1 MPSYR
6 SSEPT
11 ARPDFVEPGEYT
23 VEVVNAEETVS
34 QKGSDMIEL
43 KLRVQPSGA
52 TMFDHL
58 VFMETA
64 FWKIDAFRAAT
75 GESVTPDEEV
85 DIHADDLI
93 GRTGRARLTIEEFNG
108 RKRNKIA
115 AWLPPKPALP
125 VPAATAAATATAKP
139 KDDDNIPF

>member
-23 VEVVNAEETVS
+23 VEVLNAEETVS

-75 GESVTPDEEV
+75 GENVAPDQEV
-85 DIHADDLI
+85 EIRADDLI
-93 GRTGRARLTIEEFNG
+93 GRTGRARLVVEEFNG

-115 AWLPPKPALP
+115 AWLPPKPAN
-125 VPAATAAATATAKP
+125 TALANATAKP

>member
-58 VFMETA
+58 VFMESA
-64 FWKIDAFRAAT
+64 FWKIDSFRAAT

-85 DIHADDLI
+85 DINADDLI
-93 GRTGRARLTIEEFNG
+93 GRTGRARLTVEEFNG
-108 RKRNKIA
+108 RKRNKVA
-115 AWLPPKPALP
+115 AWLPPKPTSP
-125 VPAATAAATATAKP
+125 TPAAATAKP

>member
-23 VEVVNAEETVS
+23 VEVINAEETVS

-52 TMFDHL
+52 IFFDHL
-58 VFMETA
+58 VFLETA

-93 GRTGRARLTIEEFNG
+93 GRTGRARLTVEEFNG

-115 AWLPPKPALP
+115 AWLPPKPAA
-125 VPAATAAATATAKP
+125 PALAATATAKP

>member
-6 SSEPT
+6 SSEPN

-23 VEVVNAEETVS
+23 AEVVNAEETVS

-52 TMFDHL
+52 TLFDHL

-75 GESVTPDEEV
+75 GENVTPDQEIE
-85 DIHADDLI
+85 IRGDDLI
-93 GRTGRARLTIEEFNG
+93 GRTGRVRLIVEEFNG
-108 RKRNKIA
+108 RKRNKVA
-115 AWLPPKPALP
+115 AWLAPMPANAALTNANPKP
-125 VPAATAAATATAKP
+125 KN
-139 KDDDNIPF
+139 DDNIPF